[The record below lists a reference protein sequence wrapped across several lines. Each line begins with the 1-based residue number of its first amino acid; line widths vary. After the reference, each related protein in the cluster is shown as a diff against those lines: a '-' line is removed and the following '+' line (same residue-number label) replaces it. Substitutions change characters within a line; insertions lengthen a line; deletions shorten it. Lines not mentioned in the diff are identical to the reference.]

1 MSVPNSCVQ
10 EISAGVRRGWWRG
23 LMLGVLALVVAA
35 CESAPVAEHVTL
47 PEANEIVSE
56 LSTQGIAAAL
66 EKERG
71 SAGRYAVTVRE
82 ESYAEAASVLRER
95 QLPRPARESFA
106 SVVLPQGLL
115 PNPRELEALRV
126 DYALAVQLEELL
138 AALPSVDSVRAVVR
152 SHFQA
157 ERGAPSVSIV
167 IRERRDQT
175 VDQQAIL
182 QTVERV
188 IPGAPA
194 DRIRLDVAQA
204 SPAAGPLTSVGT
216 IQGEGKV
223 LSVPL
228 TSFIARFRVA
238 EGDYNGLA
246 LVFVG
251 CILFVGLIGGC
262 VGYWYGRYLQLPRG
276 GRGAMPKVLT
286 GGQRKELEEP

>member
-1 MSVPNSCVQ
+1 M
-10 EISAGVRRGWWRG
+10 RRGWWRG